1 MLECATTAG
10 TKLTNEPLSALLL
23 LPHVQAHGHKIDFD
37 DWHAAVHHTLDYQ
50 QLLHEDPALRQ
61 LLFNIGAERHLLT
74 NADALH
80 AGKCLQRLGLE
91 GCFQVSS
98 RGPRGSQS
106 SPATGPGCQPPAHQ
120 HATPTLGIQYNLPA
134 VAGQQPGFPPFV
146 ALHCHD
152 E

>member
-98 RGPRGSQS
+98 RGPRGSLGTRQ
-106 SPATGPGCQPPAHQ
+106 PEQPGN
-120 HATPTLGIQYNLPA
+120 GSRLPA
-134 VAGQQPGFPPFV
+134 SSTSARNPHPRHTV
-146 ALHCHD
+146 
-152 E
+152 

>member
-1 MLECATTAG
+1 
-10 TKLTNEPLSALLL
+10 LLL
-23 LPHVQAHGHKIDFD
+23 FHVQVHGHKIDFD

-91 GCFQVSS
+91 GCFQVGTRVQVISVS
-98 RGPRGSQS
+98 KPTRWWHMAATAARQS
-106 SPATGPGCQPPAHQ
+106 GYLAS
-120 HATPTLGIQYNLPA
+120 L
-134 VAGQQPGFPPFV
+134 
-146 ALHCHD
+146 
-152 E
+152 